1 MNPHNT
7 IANFEQW
14 LELLRSSCVRYDAQ
28 HDDGQAFVGWVRS
41 FKLSGLKGTD
51 IGCNASWVE
60 RTYHYAKSDYA
71 DHFVI
76 GQQLTG
82 TAEVTQDNFSVCAEP
97 GDFLLIDSS
106 RHLRYRCATSDC
118 NLISF
123 HLPRA
128 ACIARLGFEPEAG
141 MVRRTNSLT
150 AKLLCR
156 LFQSLRH
163 DVAIREDEP
172 EVDIILYD
180 LVRGLFGATNSAP
193 VSPHNDRLFQRL
205 CRIIKGHFTDP
216 DIGPAELAAEVG
228 ISLRYLQKLFTSRGT
243 TCSEYIQTLRLGY
256 AYTLLARRAEIQGD
270 QSITEIAWASGYRDV
285 SYFHRVFRRRFGH
298 SPGALHARNARASLD
313 QGSTASRR
321 LIMAPPLAG
330 DR

>member
-1 MNPHNT
+1 MNPCKT

-14 LELLRSSCVRYDAQ
+14 LELVRSSCVRYDAQ
-28 HDDGQAFVGWVRS
+28 HDDGRAFVGWVRS
-41 FKLSGLKGTD
+41 FTLSGLKGTD
-51 IGCNASWVE
+51 IGCNASMVE

-82 TAEVTQDNFSVCAEP
+82 TAEVTQDNFSVRAQP

-106 RHLRYRCATSDC
+106 RPLQYRCASSIC

-123 HLPRA
+123 HLPRTS
-128 ACIARLGFEPEAG
+128 CIARLGFEPETG
-141 MVRRTNSLT
+141 IVRRTNSLT
-150 AKLLCR
+150 ALLLCR

-163 DVAIREDEP
+163 DAVLREDEP

-180 LVRGLFGATNSAP
+180 LVRGLFGATNAVS

-205 CRIIKGHFTDP
+205 CRAVKGHFTDP
-216 DIGPAELAAEVG
+216 DIGPAELAVEAG

-243 TCSEYIQTLRLGY
+243 TCSEYIQTLRLGH

-270 QSITEIAWASGYRDV
+270 QGISEIAWASGYRDV
-285 SYFHRVFRRRFGH
+285 SHFHRVFRRRFGH
-298 SPGALHARNARASLD
+298 SPGALHARNDRASLD
-313 QGSTASRR
+313 EGNAASPR
-321 LIMAPPLAG
+321 LTMVPPFAR

>member
-1 MNPHNT
+1 MNPCNT

-28 HDDGQAFVGWVRS
+28 HDDGRAFVGWVRS
-41 FKLSGLKGTD
+41 FTLSGLKGTD
-51 IGCNASWVE
+51 IGCNASVVE

-82 TAEVTQDNFSVCAEP
+82 TAEVTQDNFSVRSEP

-106 RHLRYRCATSDC
+106 RPLRYRCASSNC

-123 HLPRA
+123 HLPRTS
-128 ACIARLGFEPEAG
+128 CIARLGFEPEAG

-150 AKLLCR
+150 ALLLRR
-156 LFQSLRH
+156 LFQSLRY
-163 DVAIREDEP
+163 ASIIREDEP

-180 LVRGLFGATNSAP
+180 LVRGLFGATSSAP

-243 TCSEYIQTLRLGY
+243 TCSEYIQTLRLGH

-270 QSITEIAWASGYRDV
+270 QSISEIAWASGYRDV

-298 SPGALHARNARASLD
+298 SPGALHARNDRALD
-313 QGSTASRR
+313 QGSAASRR
-321 LIMAPPLAG
+321 LIMAPPFAG